1 MNGRSSTAARLPA
14 AGSLLAHD
22 LELRAGVGEDFG
34 GEGFDRSSRFPG
46 MRRQAGL
53 AAGLFEEGDAVPA
66 VLGGDLRQ
74 QQSALSGM
82 GDDQSVTTDHDV
94 LSANQIYRRKNTDR
108 NPQMLCFA

>member
-53 AAGLFEEGDAVPA
+53 AAGLFEGGDAVPA
-66 VLGGDLRQ
+66 RLGAGLRPH
-74 QQSALSGM
+74 QSAPSAP
-82 GDDQSVTTDHDV
+82 GDDQSPAPHHPPPPPNP
-94 LSANQIYRRKNTDR
+94 LYPRNNT
-108 NPQMLCFA
+108 